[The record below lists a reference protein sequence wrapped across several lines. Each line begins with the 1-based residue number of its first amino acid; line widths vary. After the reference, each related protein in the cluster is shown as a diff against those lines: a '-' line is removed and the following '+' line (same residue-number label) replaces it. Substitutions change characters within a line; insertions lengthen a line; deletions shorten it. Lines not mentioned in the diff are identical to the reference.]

1 MGEGG
6 LFGTIAGST
15 IENVVIDR
23 ANIKA
28 GEYENVGILC
38 NGVTSYSFKSQDGEA
53 SYSMGNSVI
62 RYCTVKNSKIES
74 EKAVNVGG
82 LVGNSGNISYCRAE
96 QVNINGGENV
106 GGIVGN
112 ACIVKGSFT
121 NGVTTSGKIK
131 SAGGI
136 AGTAYGAEIFDNGD
150 KSYKS
155 GGSIIGCGVRTFAAT
170 AENSGG
176 IVGTATADTGSA
188 YIKSC
193 YVANVYLNGINNG
206 GIAGADGEYG
216 GHRIAYCLV
225 DNANGYAVIGSKKRS
240 VSKTMVLSVPADTGL
255 TVDGVLS
262 VLNAAGSG
270 FDNWE
275 RSGDKN
281 GGYPYP
287 SKITF

>member
-1 MGEGG
+1 M
-6 LFGTIAGST
+6 
-15 IENVVIDR
+15 VIDG
-23 ANIKA
+23 ANIKT

-38 NGVTSYSFKSQDGEA
+38 NDVTSYSFKSQDGEA
-53 SYSMGNSVI
+53 SCSMGNSVI
-62 RYCTVKNSKIES
+62 RYCTVKNSKIEN
-74 EKAVNVGG
+74 EKAVNIGG
-82 LVGNSGNISYCRAE
+82 LVGYGGNISYCRAE
-96 QVNINGGENV
+96 QVSISGGENV

-112 ACIVKGSFT
+112 ACIIKGSLA
-121 NGVTTSGKIK
+121 NGIATSGKIK

-136 AGTAYGAEIFDNGD
+136 AGTAYGTEIFDNGD
-150 KSYKS
+150 KSYNS
-155 GGSIIGCGVRTFAAT
+155 GGSIIGCGVRTFTAT

-193 YVANVYLNGINNG
+193 YVANVYLNGRSNG

-225 DNANGYAVIGSKKRS
+225 DNANGYAVIGAKRRS
-240 VSKTMVLSVPADTGL
+240 VGKTMVLTVPADSGL

-275 RSGDKN
+275 RSESTN
-281 GGYPYP
+281 NGYPYP
-287 SKITF
+287 SKINF